1 MFDNRDSIPMVDAS
15 KNILDKV
22 NKISDNILRNL
33 RPVGNRTQQELAG
46 DQNIPMDDRTQH
58 KLEDDSYL
66 SAESDVEEIDA
77 TSAWDQKKNKKK
89 TTINK
94 PGPVLKLSTDYYRK
108 VKVANKMK
116 NKYRKKIIG
125 QKNKS
130 KKISAEWLKAAGY
143 LDTKDQDKI
152 NYIFVPPKKEMTNK
166 IPDDAGHLIRT
177 EIDSTDF
184 KKENLTLKIRKD
196 KTKKPYF
203 YKEKKNK
210 KRQKILKLLKRSA
223 SC

>member
-1 MFDNRDSIPMVDAS
+1 MVDAS

-22 NKISDNILRNL
+22 NEISDNILRNL
-33 RPVGNRTQQELAG
+33 RPVGNRTQQELAD
-46 DQNIPMDDRTQH
+46 DQNIPIDDRTQQE
-58 KLEDDSYL
+58 LEDDSYL
-66 SAESDVEEIDA
+66 SVESDVEEIDA
-77 TSAWDQKKNKKK
+77 TSAWDKKK
-89 TTINK
+89 QNNNYKQTRASIK
-94 PGPVLKLSTDYYRK
+94 ISTDYYRK

-125 QKNKS
+125 QKNKN

-184 KKENLTLKIRKD
+184 KKENLTSKIRKD
-196 KTKKPYF
+196 KTKKPCL
-203 YKEKKNK
+203 YKEKKT
-210 KRQKILKLLKRSA
+210 RSA
-223 SC
+223 KRF